1 MHPRPLALT
10 SQQLSIVRE
19 HAKLIPAVL
28 RDKYL
33 MAIAD
38 GLTAIDTVTDEAV
51 AYAVHEALGQ
61 MLGGPPRRCCNGE

>member
-10 SQQLSIVRE
+10 SEQLHCIRQ
-19 HAKLIPAVL
+19 HAKLIPTVL

-38 GLTAIDTVTDEAV
+38 ALTVVEVTDEAV
-51 AYAVHEALGQ
+51 AFAVHEALGQ
-61 MLGGPPRRCCNGE
+61 MLGGPPPCCNE